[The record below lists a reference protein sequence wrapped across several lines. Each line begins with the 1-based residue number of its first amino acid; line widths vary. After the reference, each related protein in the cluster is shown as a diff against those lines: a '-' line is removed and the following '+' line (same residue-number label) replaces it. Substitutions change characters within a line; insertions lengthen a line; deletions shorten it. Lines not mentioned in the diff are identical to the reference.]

1 MSPREYCPTHTRQPL
16 DRWGECAVCERLIER
31 AEDARGSTAG
41 GGDVDAMERSY
52 ERHLDTMGGSR

>member
-1 MSPREYCPTHTRQPL
+1 MKPHCPTHTRQQL
-16 DRWGECAVCERLIER
+16 DMHGECPICERLIDR

-41 GGDVDAMERSY
+41 GGDVAAMERSY

>member
-31 AEDARGSTAG
+31 AESRQDPQG
-41 GGDVDAMERSY
+41 GWESDLSRY